1 MYSNRLRSSTMR
13 RAATSES
20 PQKNKRKSRDVSIY
34 SRSSSNKSKNDMDVD
49 QQPTGI
55 KKVGLKHIEE
65 MKSEESKCLSVSN
78 ISEPLS
84 QLTDSS
90 DEDGPEKQAES
101 KDKNIN
107 SESGEEMSSSE
118 QESPRFL
125 HKEIRQKCTEYF
137 RSGLSELDVL
147 KKNITG
153 LARSTIY
160 RHFH

>member
-1 MYSNRLRSSTMR
+1 MF
-13 RAATSES
+13 ECF
-20 PQKNKRKSRDVSIY
+20 
-34 SRSSSNKSKNDMDVD
+34 
-49 QQPTGI
+49 
-55 KKVGLKHIEE
+55 KHIRTI
-65 MKSEESKCLSVSN
+65 KS
-78 ISEPLS
+78 
-84 QLTDSS
+84 TDWFP

-107 SESGEEMSSSE
+107 SESGEEMSSSK

-160 RHFH
+160 RHFQKLRLQGTSQRKFGSGRVKNSQKIMVK

>member
-1 MYSNRLRSSTMR
+1 MK
-13 RAATSES
+13 SE
-20 PQKNKRKSRDVSIY
+20 
-34 SRSSSNKSKNDMDVD
+34 
-49 QQPTGI
+49 
-55 KKVGLKHIEE
+55 E
-65 MKSEESKCLSVSN
+65 SEESKCLSVSN

-84 QLTDSS
+84 QLTDSP

-107 SESGEEMSSSE
+107 SESGGEMSSSE

-147 KKNITG
+147 NRTSLDLRGVQYIDIFKNLDCKAHHKG
-153 LARSTIY
+153 NLRAEE
-160 RHFH
+160 